1 MLGYTR
7 CFRLLALH
15 RYSAYVPKT
24 LNLVIRACISN
35 RKLLNIIVCV
45 ILALKIK
52 NWTWFFEI
60 SNIRKTILYCGSF
73 WMLLGF
79 LFWAIY
85 SKACD
90 QRAYSQGFQQ
100 SPANKIN
107 LLSLIFRKKGKAET
121 ERNEYANNA
130 WSGKRAKQKVKRINL
145 CSSATFC
152 SGIFFK
158 LKIVDKSLFCP
169 SL

>member
-1 MLGYTR
+1 MSIYWLSQ
-7 CFRLLALH
+7 FFPLWMSIVQNV
-15 RYSAYVPKT
+15 RYET
-24 LNLVIRACISN
+24 
-35 RKLLNIIVCV
+35 
-45 ILALKIK
+45 
-52 NWTWFFEI
+52 
-60 SNIRKTILYCGSF
+60 
-73 WMLLGF
+73 M
-79 LFWAIY
+79 IY
-85 SKACD
+85 
-90 QRAYSQGFQQ
+90 Q
-100 SPANKIN
+100 IN
-107 LLSLIFRKKGKAET
+107 FLSLIFRKKGKAET